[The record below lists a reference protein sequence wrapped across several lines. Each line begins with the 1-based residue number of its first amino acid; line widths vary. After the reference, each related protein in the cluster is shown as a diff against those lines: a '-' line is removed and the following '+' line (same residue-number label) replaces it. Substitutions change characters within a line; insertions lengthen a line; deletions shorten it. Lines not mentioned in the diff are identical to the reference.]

1 MPDIHPRLI
10 PTLLLASAAATLAAA
25 AALAP
30 AGGLQA
36 SYQLLTMAGAAGLL
50 ALAVPQPSLRP
61 LALAVAL
68 TTKAGFV
75 GAWLLAGAAEGENSP
90 LFVTEVLLLA
100 VLAAVAALEVHAHRL
115 EARWDGVLPSRQ
127 EG

>member
-10 PTLLLASAAATLAAA
+10 PTLLLACAAATLAAS
-25 AALAP
+25 ALAP

-36 SYQLLTMAGAAGLL
+36 SYQLLTMAGAAVLL
-50 ALAVPQPSLRP
+50 ALAVPQPGLRP
-61 LALAVAL
+61 LALAVAV

-75 GAWLLAGAAEGENSP
+75 GAWLLAGSADGANDG
-90 LFVTEVLLLA
+90 LLAVEVLLLG